1 MIIAF
6 ETEPSKEL
14 NEYLDELDNPKKMIT
29 NILKNS
35 AFIEFK
41 ILRFNNLTIILRKAY
56 ADIFAQYGSIFAVGG
71 LLTGVILKSNLILL
85 YSFILLLIGLMIL
98 SPYVAF
104 YSQYWIK
111 FKLIG
116 HKNKIEWKS
125 KTYIINKLLNEIEN
139 GTSRNI

>member
-14 NEYLDELDNPKKMIT
+14 NEYLDETENPKRMVNSI
-29 NILKNS
+29 IKNM

-41 ILRFNNLTIILRKAY
+41 ILRFDNLIIILRKSY
-56 ADIFAQYGSIFAVGG
+56 ADVFAQFGTLLAIGG
-71 LLTGVILKSNLILL
+71 LLTGVLMKSNIIML
-85 YSFILLLIGLMIL
+85 YSFILIMVGLMIL

-111 FKLIG
+111 LKLIK
-116 HKNKIEWKS
+116 HKPKIEWKS
-125 KTYIINKLLNEIEN
+125 KTYVINKLINEIEN
-139 GTSRNI
+139 GTIRNL